1 MIFSRKSFL
10 ICLISERTNTVKK
23 KLLFLSILSLLL
35 TSCKDKY
42 EHTVE
47 PTAGAIIL
55 YIFTLCIILPLL
67 GMGISFLIRG
77 IRRLKKNPPIANG
90 KKLTITGGI
99 LSGIGLTIL
108 VIYTISYFPSPLSI
122 PEANKYNNLEKVMKA
137 ATDESKCEFSVAQD
151 YYPRY
156 YKDQQLLL
164 RDAIK
169 GIKDYTSVPNFRKS
183 NQDCDSFNYYIVL
196 NNKNDYSVLPFIQ
209 VTIFENGNFFIDYV
223 KRENNGSVSYYY
235 KMKQT
240 DAENVV
246 AYAYQVRAKYKEDN
260 YNSANSANSYIAQMK
275 EEGKIENFFKEA
287 KTIDG
292 IKYSVSEDKDFDNN
306 KRIIYASGFKKEKF
320 EIIAD
325 FAYTPIDNLSLDEEK
340 EGRSKELFT
349 YNIGSSNS
357 DVSIPWTL
365 HLFYTEMNNYYV
377 ILVYRYVSQD
387 GNSYSS
393 LNLHYSMT
401 PSQGEGFYDVVKS
414 NS

>member
-1 MIFSRKSFL
+1 MIFSRKSFFL
-10 ICLISERTNTVKK
+10 CLISERTNTVKK

-90 KKLTITGGI
+90 KKLTIMGGI
-99 LSGIGLTIL
+99 FSGVGLTIL

-122 PEANKYNNLEKVMKA
+122 PEANKYSNLEKAMKA
-137 ATDESKCEFSVAQD
+137 ATVENKCEFSVAQE
-151 YYPRY
+151 YHPNY
-156 YKDQQLLL
+156 YKDQEFLL

-183 NQDCDSFNYYIVL
+183 KQDCDSFHYYIVL
-196 NNKNDYSVLPFIQ
+196 NKTNEYATFPFVQ
-209 VTIFENGNFFIDYV
+209 VSIFANGNFFIDYV
-223 KRENNGSVSYYY
+223 KRENNATVSYYY

-246 AYAYQVRAKYKEDN
+246 AYAYQVRTKYREDN
-260 YNSANSANSYIAQMK
+260 YTSANSANSYIAQMK

-287 KTIDG
+287 KTMDG
-292 IKYSVSEDKDFDNN
+292 IRYSVSEDKDFDNS

-325 FAYTPIDNLSLDEEK
+325 FAYTPLDNLSLADE
-340 EGRSKELFT
+340 GQNKELFT
-349 YNIGSSNS
+349 YNIGSSSS
-357 DVSIPWTL
+357 DQSIPWSL

-377 ILVYRYVSQD
+377 ILVYRYVSED

-393 LNLHYSMT
+393 LNLYYSMT

>member
-1 MIFSRKSFL
+1 MIFSRKSLFL
-10 ICLISERTNTVKK
+10 CLISERTNTVKK
-23 KLLFLSILSLLL
+23 KLLFISILTLLL

-67 GMGISFLIRG
+67 GMGISFLVRG

-90 KKLTITGGI
+90 KKLTIMGGI
-99 LSGIGLTIL
+99 FSGVGLTIL
-108 VIYTISYFPSPLSI
+108 VIYTITYFPSPLSI
-122 PEANKYNNLEKVMKA
+122 PAANKYNTLEKAMKA
-137 ATDESKCEFSVAQD
+137 ATDENKCEFSVAQE
-151 YYPRY
+151 YQPHY
-156 YKDQQLLL
+156 YKDQKFLL

-183 NQDCDSFNYYIVL
+183 KQDCDSFHYYIVL
-196 NNKNDYSVLPFIQ
+196 NKTNEYETFPFVQ
-209 VTIFENGNFFIDYV
+209 VSIFANGNFFVDYV
-223 KRENNGSVSYYY
+223 TRENNGTVSFYYR
-235 KMKQT
+235 MKQV
-240 DAENVV
+240 DAENIVQ
-246 AYAYQVRAKYKEDN
+246 YAYQVRAKYREDN
-260 YNSANSANSYIAQMK
+260 YTSANSANSYIAEKK

-287 KTIDG
+287 KTMDG

-325 FAYTPIDNLSLDEEK
+325 FAYTPLDNLSLADE
-340 EGRSKELFT
+340 GHTKELFT
-349 YNIGSSNS
+349 YNIGSSSS
-357 DVSIPWTL
+357 DQSIPWSL

-377 ILVYRYVSQD
+377 ILVYRYVSED
-387 GNSYSS
+387 GNSYPS
-393 LNLHYSMT
+393 LNLYYSMT

>member
-10 ICLISERTNTVKK
+10 VCLISERTNTVKK
-23 KLLFLSILSLLL
+23 KLLFISILSLLL

-67 GMGISFLIRG
+67 GLGISFLIRG

-90 KKLTITGGI
+90 KKLTIMGGI
-99 LSGIGLTIL
+99 FSGVGLTIL

-122 PEANKYNNLEKVMKA
+122 PEANKYNNLEKAMKA
-137 ATDESKCEFSVAQD
+137 ATDENKCEFSVAQE
-151 YYPRY
+151 YYPYY
-156 YKDQQLLL
+156 YKDQEFLL

-183 NQDCDSFNYYIVL
+183 KQDCDSFNYYIML
-196 NNKNDYSVLPFIQ
+196 NNKNEYSVLPFIQ

-246 AYAYQVRAKYKEDN
+246 AYAYQVRAKYREDN
-260 YNSANSANSYIAQMK
+260 YNSANSANSYVIQMK

-287 KTIDG
+287 KTMDG
-292 IKYSVSEDKDFDNN
+292 IRYSVSEDKDFDNN
-306 KRIIYASGFKKEKF
+306 KRIIYTSGFKKEKF

-325 FAYTPIDNLSLDEEK
+325 FAYTPLDSLSLDD
-340 EGRSKELFT
+340 EGLNKELFT
-349 YNIGSSNS
+349 YNIGSSSSNQ
-357 DVSIPWTL
+357 SIPWSL
-365 HLFYTEMNNYYV
+365 HLLYTEMNNYYV
-377 ILVYRYVSQD
+377 VLVYRYVSQD
-387 GNSYSS
+387 GNSYPS
-393 LNLHYSMT
+393 LNLYYSMT